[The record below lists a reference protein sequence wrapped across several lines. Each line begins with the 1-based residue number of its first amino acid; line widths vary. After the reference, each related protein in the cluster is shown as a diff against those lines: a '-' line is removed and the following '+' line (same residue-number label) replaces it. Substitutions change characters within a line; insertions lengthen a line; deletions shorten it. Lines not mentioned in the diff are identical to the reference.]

1 MCSLRPVWLTS
12 IGCQKHYGSL
22 WFVSGMT
29 DWSGLSF
36 DRPTRGQIVSRC
48 LRTSTKYRSAWS
60 RNAHKVDGTVSF
72 LWVHMLASTRADRK
86 YPPFEVL
93 SSPRFQVTCSHFC
106 LGSSFEVSACP
117 STSSRHRESTLHF
130 LSRTSASFVSELSQF
145 LQGVY
150 RFFPIR
156 RPNLHCWWSH

>member
-12 IGCQKHYGSL
+12 IGCQKRYDNL

-36 DRPTRGQIVSRC
+36 DRPTRGQIVWRC
-48 LRTSTKYRSAWS
+48 LRTSTKCRWAWF

-86 YPPFEVL
+86 YHSSEVL
-93 SSPRFQVTCSHFC
+93 NSPRFQVTCSHFC
-106 LGSSFEVSACP
+106 SGSSFRGSICP
-117 STSSRHRESTLHF
+117 STSWRHRESTLHF
-130 LSRTSASFVSELSQF
+130 LSRTWVFFVWELSQF
-145 LQGVY
+145 LQGVC
-150 RFFPIR
+150 RFFPVR
-156 RPNLHCWWSH
+156 RPNLHCW